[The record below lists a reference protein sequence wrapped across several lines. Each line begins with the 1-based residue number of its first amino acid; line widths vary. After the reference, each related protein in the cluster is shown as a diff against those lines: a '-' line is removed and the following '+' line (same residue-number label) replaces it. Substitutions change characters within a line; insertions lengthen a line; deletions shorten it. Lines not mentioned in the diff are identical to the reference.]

1 MGKQP
6 APQQDINTVMKHDF
20 LRQSMENKIEKK
32 IMQHNFNRQQ
42 NTMQKNK
49 RIAAS
54 KAHSRRSQSVL
65 ASVKVQDERY
75 GSPHS

>member
-32 IMQHNFNRQQ
+32 IMQHNFNRQL
-42 NTMQKNK
+42 NTMQKN
-49 RIAAS
+49 
-54 KAHSRRSQSVL
+54 
-65 ASVKVQDERY
+65 
-75 GSPHS
+75 